1 MQVGK
6 RMMEFD
12 FNPRSPHGERREA
25 AAALRRGAEFQST
38 LPARGATLVF
48 VALCGTLSF
57 QSTLPAR
64 GATEHGSQISLHIS
78 HFNPRS
84 PHGER
89 RHTAR
94 LNMLL
99 SIISIHAP
107 RTGSD
112 GTAYIT
118 NGRAFSIS
126 IHAPRTGSDWADRGD
141 NRRLWDFN
149 PRSPH
154 GERRDS
160 SYLRMV
166 ACYFNPRSPHG
177 ERLLRRRRV
186 SHRELFQSTLPA
198 RGATL
203 TVIVASVSMVFQST
217 LPARGATALPGR
229 VSPTSAHFNPRSPH
243 GERLSLSQV
252 ADKSRSSFQS
262 TLPARGATSAV
273 AAGIFTQEISIHAP
287 RTGSD
292 LGARRHGRRPHNF
305 NPRSPHGERQIRDV
319 NANTFQPFQSTLP
332 ARGAT

>member
-198 RGATL
+198 RGAT
-203 TVIVASVSMVFQST
+203 
-217 LPARGATALPGR
+217 ALPGR

-292 LGARRHGRRPHNF
+292 QQPQLLQLRPH
-305 NPRSPHGERQIRDV
+305 
-319 NANTFQPFQSTLP
+319 
-332 ARGAT
+332 

>member
-89 RHTAR
+89 
-94 LNMLL
+94 
-99 SIISIHAP
+99 P
-107 RTGSD
+107 
-112 GTAYIT
+112 
-118 NGRAFSIS
+118 
-126 IHAPRTGSDWADRGD
+126 PQ
-141 NRRLWDFN
+141 
-149 PRSPH
+149 SPL
-154 GERRDS
+154 ES
-160 SYLRMV
+160 S
-166 ACYFNPRSPHG
+166 
-177 ERLLRRRRV
+177 RRR
-186 SHRELFQSTLPA
+186 FQSTLPA
-198 RGATL
+198 RGATNNRSFYSFVR
-203 TVIVASVSMVFQST
+203 TD
-217 LPARGATALPGR
+217 
-229 VSPTSAHFNPRSPH
+229 FNPRSPH
-243 GERLSLSQV
+243 GERLSQGVTVCMILPNFNP
-252 ADKSRSSFQS
+252 RSPHGERL
-262 TLPARGATSAV
+262 TYPHGANK
-273 AAGIFTQEISIHAP
+273 QEISIHAP